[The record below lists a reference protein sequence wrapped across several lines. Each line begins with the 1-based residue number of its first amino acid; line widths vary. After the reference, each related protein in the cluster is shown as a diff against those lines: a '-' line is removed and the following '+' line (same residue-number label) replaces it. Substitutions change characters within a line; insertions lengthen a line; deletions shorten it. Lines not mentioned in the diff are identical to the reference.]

1 MREQLLDALREVA
14 ADLDAIVPMRRAKDT
29 LSSMVESGGFEQ
41 LANAT
46 ETRLFE
52 LILQKFPGDYGNAS
66 LHDIVTEATM
76 QEMVNT
82 AIADS
87 AALFRTTLTSV

>member
-1 MREQLLDALREVA
+1 
-14 ADLDAIVPMRRAKDT
+14 
-29 LSSMVESGGFEQ
+29 
-41 LANAT
+41 
-46 ETRLFE
+46 